1 MNQPKIL
8 LFQINLIMR
17 KSKHTTSIIYNIENG
32 NPHLYIYISNLFYR
46 KIYSIYG
53 NEKTLNITFWNLLE
67 AVYISVLIAIG
78 NKTLPKS
85 KVAC

>member
-1 MNQPKIL
+1 MVLVIL
-8 LFQINLIMR
+8 IFLYLYVSIELSIYCTKSSILFMAM
-17 KSKHTTSIIYNIENG
+17 KKHTS
-32 NPHLYIYISNLFYR
+32 
-46 KIYSIYG
+46 
-53 NEKTLNITFWNLLE
+53 TFWSLLE

>member
-1 MNQPKIL
+1 MK
-8 LFQINLIMR
+8 
-17 KSKHTTSIIYNIENG
+17 KHS
-32 NPHLYIYISNLFYR
+32 
-46 KIYSIYG
+46 
-53 NEKTLNITFWNLLE
+53 TFWSLLE

>member
-17 KSKHTTSIIYNIENG
+17 KSKHTSIIYYIENG
-32 NPHLYIYISNLFYR
+32 NPHLYIYFFNLFYR
-46 KIYSIYG
+46 KIYFIYG